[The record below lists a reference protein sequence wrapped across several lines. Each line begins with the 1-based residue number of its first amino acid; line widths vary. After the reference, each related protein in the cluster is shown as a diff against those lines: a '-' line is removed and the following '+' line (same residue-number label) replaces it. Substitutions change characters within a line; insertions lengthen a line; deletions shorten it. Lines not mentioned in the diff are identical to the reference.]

1 MRRKVMKLKMART
14 TLGLIL
20 FVTLVSF
27 APSAQARSCSM
38 HGVSGKYGYTISGT
52 IPTLGAVAAVGQ
64 ISLDAEGNVAGAQ
77 TASFNGAIVK
87 ETLSG
92 TYTVNADC
100 TGSATVNV
108 FHSGV
113 LVRTS
118 SFDVVWD
125 NNQRELRAIFLT
137 AGTVLTVNGR
147 KIFSE
152 DED

>member
-1 MRRKVMKLKMART
+1 MNRNIGRT

-20 FVTLVSF
+20 FVVLASLVP
-27 APSAQARSCSM
+27 AANARSCSLQ
-38 HGVSGKYGYTISGT
+38 GVSGRYGYTISGT
-52 IPTLGAVAAVGQ
+52 IPTLGAVAAVGNV
-64 ISLDAEGNVAGAQ
+64 SLDAEGNVTGAQ

-100 TGSATVNV
+100 TGTATISV
-108 FHSGV
+108 FRSGV

-118 SFDVVWD
+118 NFDVVWD

-147 KIFSE
+147 KFFSE